1 MSTKKAQ
8 NQPKHL
14 KSPMRYLMLFI
25 TALTV
30 SCAQSVQKTLNDTK
44 LTEELDSLIE
54 VQDFFQLKKRYY
66 SQKNNLNQENSLYYE
81 AIILNRFNDLEASNS
96 KIAELLNLE
105 TLHLND
111 TMFNRIYDTK
121 LLNHVNLYQY
131 KAAAATSAH
140 ILKNYRLVNDSA
152 KIENLENEL
161 KIWTSLAN
169 IGPQEIIKSED
180 ATIPMTKDKVG
191 LFNIDVSISNKTY
204 NYIFDTGANIS
215 VIKRSLVEEL
225 GLTYIESDFYVTAFT
240 GEKVDSDLAIAKE
253 LNIGNLTFKNVVFLV
268 LNDEDISFPQIEY
281 FINGIIGFP
290 VIEAMEEVRISKDNS
305 IFTPKTAIDY
315 KQNNFALDG
324 LTPIIAVKY
333 QNDTLS
339 FGFDTGAKSTS
350 LYAPFYR
357 KYKEEI
363 ELHYTAQTF
372 TSGSAGGIIEFEGYV
387 MDSIPL
393 SIGNSKTT
401 LSSLQLHK
409 NDIEA
414 DVDHFYGNLGQD
426 FIKQFD
432 EMIISFKYSSVIF
445 K

>member
-1 MSTKKAQ
+1 
-8 NQPKHL
+8 
-14 KSPMRYLMLFI
+14 MRYLMLSIIAI
-25 TALTV
+25 TL
-30 SCAQSVQKTLNDTK
+30 SCAQSTKKLIDDTK
-44 LTEELDSLIE
+44 LTQELDSLIE
-54 VQDFFQLKKRYY
+54 VQDFFKLKKQYR
-66 SQKNNLNQENSLYYE
+66 SQKNNLSKENSLYYE

-96 KIAELLNLE
+96 KIAKLLNME

-111 TMFNRIYDTK
+111 TMFNTLYNTR

-131 KAAAATSAH
+131 KEAAEASEH
-140 ILKNYRLVNDSA
+140 ILKNYRLVNDSS
-152 KIENLENEL
+152 KIENLENEW
-161 KIWTSLAN
+161 KIWTSLSS
-169 IGPQEIIKSED
+169 IPPQEIIKNED

-191 LFNIDVSISNKTY
+191 LFNIDASINNKTY

-253 LNIGNLTFKNVVFLV
+253 LSIGNLTFKNVVFLV

-290 VIEAMEEVRISKDNS
+290 VIEAMEEVRISKDNTIS
-305 IFTPKTAIDY
+305 TPKTPIDY

-324 LTPIIAVKY
+324 LTPIIAIEY

-350 LYAPFYR
+350 LYAPFFR
-357 KYKEEI
+357 KYKKEI
-363 ELHYTAQTF
+363 EQRYTSQTF
-372 TSGSAGGIIEFEGYV
+372 TSGSAGGIIEFEGYI

-393 SIGNSKTT
+393 TIGNSKTS
-401 LSSLQLHK
+401 LSSIQLHK

-414 DVDHFYGNLGQD
+414 DADHFYGNLGQD